1 LDSWYKKCMPKIKDV
16 QPYIKETISSLKDV
30 EGVRS
35 VHIWGSYSKNFNKP
49 DMRIKDIDVL
59 AKTDFHSGDLLA
71 IDNKIIKGICSDNYL
86 ENQGYDPAAIKFS
99 KAFLVFAKYNVDCWA
114 ISGDRKLVHWGPI
127 CMNKKEAE
135 DTIKEAEIYASK
147 NTGTEK
153 KKINRSAEHVRK
165 NWYKHYCSYLD
176 QCFEGMPTGW
186 YKTEDIKV
194 REILSQTI
202 KI

>member
-1 LDSWYKKCMPKIKDV
+1 MDSWYKKCMPKIKDV
-16 QPYIKETISSLKDV
+16 QPHIKEIVSSLKNA
-30 EGVRS
+30 EGVKS
-35 VHIWGSYSKNFNKP
+35 MHIWGSYSKNIDKP
-49 DMRIKDIDVL
+49 NTRIKDIDIL
-59 AKTDFHSGDLLA
+59 ARTSFHSGDLLA
-71 IDNKIIKGICSDNYL
+71 IDNKIVKSICSNSYL
-86 ENQGYDPAAIKFS
+86 ENQGYDPSAIKFS
-99 KAFLVFAKYNVDCWA
+99 KQFLTFAKYNVDCWA
-114 ISGDRKLVHWGPI
+114 ISEDRKLVHWGPI
-127 CMNKKEAE
+127 CVNKKESE
-135 DTIKEAEIYASK
+135 DINKEAERYASK

-153 KKINRSAEHVRK
+153 KKINKSAEHVRK